1 MTAQDPFAL
10 ESAAKLM
17 QDPVHYHALARPQT
31 PALAYPEGI
40 ITYRDLDRIVH
51 GTSVKLASTRAP
63 RIALCLPRDWKP
75 VVIILACLRYGIS
88 ACPISTRLPPT
99 SVRARVD
106 EVAAG
111 LLVAA
116 RTDRAADVVA
126 CEDVIGE
133 GDPTDAKWNADASA
147 TLVFTTGTTGESKAA
162 VHSIGNH
169 VYSALGSNENIPLS
183 PGDRWWLSLP
193 LNHVGGLGILFRCIL
208 AGATVV
214 IAPSWSE
221 AANLGVTHMSLVPT
235 QLREMVHEKAPK
247 KLKAVLVGGSAC
259 SSGLVDVA
267 VDQGFPVH
275 TTYGMTE
282 TTSQVA
288 TTPPQA
294 SAEQLR
300 SSGQLLRWREL
311 KIGESGEILLRGPVL
326 CKGYLVNGAI
336 TRLTGDDGWF
346 HSGDLG
352 RLDCGGFV
360 HVFGRLDNMFIS
372 GGENIYPEEV
382 ERALCTLD
390 SVIDAVVVPVDDGI
404 YGQRPVAFIRPDG
417 ELPTPEILRACLKS
431 TLPSFKIPDAVHR
444 WPRDIATRGGKID
457 RLELARSARSQMA

>member
-10 ESAAKLM
+10 ESVAKLM
-17 QDPVHYHALARPQT
+17 QDPVHRHALARPQT

-51 GTSVKLASTRAP
+51 GTSVQLALTGAR
-63 RIALCLPRDWKP
+63 RVALCLPRDWKP
-75 VVIILACLRYGIS
+75 VAIILACLRYGIA

-99 SVRARVD
+99 SVRARVG
-106 EVAAG
+106 EVAAD
-111 LLVAA
+111 LFVAA
-116 RTDRAADVVA
+116 HTDRAADVVA
-126 CEDVIGE
+126 CEDIIGE
-133 GDPTDAKWNADASA
+133 ADPTDARWNADASA
-147 TLVFTTGTTGESKAA
+147 TLVFTTGTTGEPKAV

-169 VYSALGSNENIPLS
+169 VYSALGSNENIPLL

-214 IAPSWSE
+214 ITPSWSE
-221 AANLGVTHMSLVPT
+221 AANLGITHMSLVPT
-235 QLREMVHEKAPK
+235 QLREMVHGKAPT

-259 SSGLVDVA
+259 PPGLINAA

-294 SAEQLR
+294 SAAQLR
-300 SSGQLLRWREL
+300 SSGRLLRWREL

-326 CKGYLVNGAI
+326 CKGYLANGAI
-336 TRLTGDDGWF
+336 TKPIGDDGWF

-352 RLDCGGFV
+352 RLDSDGFL
-360 HVFGRLDNMFIS
+360 HILGRLDNMFIS
-372 GGENIYPEEV
+372 GGENIYPEEI

-390 SVIDAVVVPVDDGI
+390 SVIDAVVVPVDDDM
-404 YGQRPVAFIRPDG
+404 YGQRPVAFIRPAG
-417 ELPTPEILRACLKS
+417 ELPTPETLRAYLKF

-444 WPRDIATRGGKID
+444 WPRDIATRGGKIY